1 MNNVDLARRFE
12 QLASLS
18 EINEENPFRVRAYRN
33 LARTL
38 LELEEQ
44 VADLVE
50 RGADLTEISGVG
62 KDLAGKLDALVR
74 TGELEQLSALL
85 HTVPAGLLHVVNIQ
99 GVGPKK
105 AARLWRELNVTSVDD
120 LERAAGD
127 GKVAQLAGFGAK
139 SQEKILRG
147 IETFRRHAGRT
158 NLNAADAAIAP
169 LVALLRGVPGMR
181 TLEVAG
187 SYRRRRETIGDVDL
201 LAVADDAEAAG
212 AALAGFGGVAEVLG
226 RGPTKTSVRLST
238 DLQVDLR
245 VVGEGSFGAALMYFT
260 GSKEH
265 NVALRQRATER
276 GLRLNEYGLYATDGA
291 GEVGER
297 VAGASEDEVYAALG
311 LDPIA
316 PELREARGE
325 IAAAAEHRLPRLLS
339 EGDIRGDLHTHSTWS
354 DGKDSWQEMRR
365 ACAERGYAYL
375 ALTDHSQALRMTGG
389 LDGAKLERQWREL
402 DDASLSSDGGPALL
416 RGLEVDILKD
426 GTLDLDDDWLERL
439 DIVIVSVHSHF
450 GLSRAEQTARVV
462 RAVSHPQ
469 VNVLGHPTGRLLGE
483 RDPYDLDLDAVFEAC
498 AANRV
503 AVEHNASPE
512 RLDLKDSDLIAAR
525 RHGLEIA
532 VDTDAHAV
540 RHLANLRFGVSQAR
554 RAWLTD
560 EHVINTWPLE
570 RLRDF
575 LAKS

>member
-469 VNVLGHPTGRLLGE
+469 VNLLGHPTGRLLGE

-540 RHLANLRFGVSQAR
+540 RHLANLSFGVSQAR